1 MALSANWDR
10 AVVSH
15 DAATACFQALS
26 GYGTMIV
33 KSQEYVC
40 EFEPLPEGEQ

>member
-33 KSQEYVC
+33 KSQEFSLC
-40 EFEPLPEGEQ
+40 RNPLSNLMF